1 MPIYFAPLEGVT
13 DAIFR
18 RVHRACFSGVD
29 KYFIPFVSPTQN
41 LFFTPKDLSAIAPEH
56 NDTYF
61 AVPQLM
67 AKDAALFLWAAHE
80 LQGMGYPEINLN
92 LGCPSGTVTAKG
104 KGSGLLRTPDALRA
118 LLDEIFA
125 HTPIPVS
132 VKTRIGFASPDEWP
146 ALMDILAD
154 YPIHELIVHPRT
166 RVEFYKGR
174 PHREAYEEALH
185 RFRCPVVYNGD
196 LFSLAD
202 CERLLADC
210 PATSAL
216 MLGRGLIS
224 HPALAREMKG
234 GEGLTLA
241 ALVDFH
247 DRLLEA
253 YVIRGPDSFALTR
266 MRYVMMNMGMCF
278 VNPDRALRN
287 ILKEKTVAGYSAA
300 VRRLFEEHEMRNPP
314 RFGEAYE

>member
-18 RVHRACFSGVD
+18 RIHRACFSGVD
-29 KYFIPFVSPTQN
+29 KYFIPFISPTQN

-67 AKDAALFLWAAHE
+67 AKDASLFLWAAE
-80 LQGMGYPEINLN
+80 RLRDMGYSEINLN

-118 LLDEIFA
+118 LLDGVFS

-132 VKTRIGFASPDEWP
+132 VKTRIGFSSPDEWGP
-146 ALMDILAD
+146 LMDILTD

-174 PHREAYEEALH
+174 PHREAYEAALA

-196 LFSLAD
+196 LFSLSD
-202 CERLLADC
+202 CERLLADY

-234 GEGLTLA
+234 GEGLTLSS
-241 ALVDFH
+241 LVDFH

-253 YVIRGPDSFALTR
+253 YVKRGPDSFALTR

-278 VNPDRALRN
+278 VHPDRALRN
-287 ILKEKTVAGYSAA
+287 ILKEKTVPGYSAA